1 MRTRIVLLSFALPLC
16 LMGLLFGVSPVRSGA
31 SSQAQNEVTEAQFAA
46 ALEAQKQADA
56 KLTRGESA
64 ERRFQ
69 ELSAKLQRTGAVR
82 IIVQLRVAF
91 RPEGAMRQ
99 AAERLAQRAS
109 IRQAQD
115 ELLNGV
121 HIRNHR
127 SLKRFKIFPY
137 LAFSVDATGLA
148 ALRSSSQVIDI
159 YEDFNFSVAQA
170 QSPSVSLIG
179 APNAWA
185 SGYTG
190 AGQTIAI
197 LDTGVDKNH
206 PSLSGKVVSEAC
218 YSTDDPEFAASPLC
232 PGGATESTEPGS
244 GLNCTVTEECAHG
257 TSVAGVAAG
266 VAIDANLISIQ
277 VNSIVNDAD
286 ICGGAAPCILTAESD
301 LMRGLERVIELKD
314 TYNIASANIS
324 LAFGALTG
332 NCDAISAIKATID
345 HLQFERIA
353 TVVAAGNGGFADALS
368 FPACISSAIS
378 VGATGDGVILPADAI
393 APFSNSASFLNLLAP
408 GYYTSAPIPGGGF
421 NDVSGTSVAAAHVSG
436 AWAILKQQLP
446 AAHVSE
452 GLSRMINSGINVT
465 DPRNGVSK
473 PRIRIDAAISCLQ
486 NVPADR
492 WKGEYFDNT
501 DLSGNPVMIHDDGT
515 SFLDMNFG
523 DGSPSSVCG
532 PGADNFSARWTR
544 TVNLTTNIY
553 RFTVAAD
560 DGLRFY
566 VDGQL
571 KLDRWNGPA
580 GANTVDVFVN
590 GGDHEIKLEF
600 REFGGTASASVS
612 WTTPC
617 VENVPATSWRGEYF
631 NNDQLAGIPIM
642 VRNDGD
648 EFLDFNFGDG
658 SPSSTCGLGADFFS
672 ARWTRIVVFNAGTWR
687 FTVFGDN
694 GVRLYVDGQLVI
706 DRWSDTVGTNTA
718 DVNLST
724 GTHQIKLEYFESAG
738 DARVSLSWENVPPPC
753 PPDPPNPPCFPNCS
767 SGCQWQWS
775 VVQCRWICGQ
785 SSIIVDVNG
794 NGFDLTSAE
803 NGVNFDLNA
812 DGGAERLS
820 WTSHDSDD
828 AWLALDR
835 NNNGLIDNGVE
846 LFGNF
851 TPQPDPPADVERNG
865 VLALAEFD
873 KPANGGNGNGRID
886 GGDAVFPRLRLWQ
899 DKNHNGVSELNELH
913 TLSELGV
920 VILRLNYRES
930 RRTDQYGN
938 EFRYRFRVRDVQ
950 GAHVGRRAWDVFLLR
965 R

>member
-1 MRTRIVLLSFALPLC
+1 
-16 LMGLLFGVSPVRSGA
+16 
-31 SSQAQNEVTEAQFAA
+31 
-46 ALEAQKQADA
+46 
-56 KLTRGESA
+56 
-64 ERRFQ
+64 
-69 ELSAKLQRTGAVR
+69 
-82 IIVQLRVAF
+82 
-91 RPEGAMRQ
+91 
-99 AAERLAQRAS
+99 
-109 IRQAQD
+109 
-115 ELLNGV
+115 
-121 HIRNHR
+121 
-127 SLKRFKIFPY
+127 
-137 LAFSVDATGLA
+137 
-148 ALRSSSQVIDI
+148 
-159 YEDFNFSVAQA
+159 VAQA
-170 QSPSVSLIG
+170 QSPSVSVIG

-218 YSTDDPEFAASPLC
+218 YSTDDPEFAASSLC
-232 PGGATESTEPGS
+232 PGGATESTEPDS
-244 GLNCTVTEECAHG
+244 GLNCTVTGDCAHG
-257 TSVAGVAAG
+257 TSIAGVAAG

-286 ICGGAAPCILTAESD
+286 FCGGGAPCILTVVSD
-301 LMRGLERVIELKD
+301 LIRGLERVIELKE
-314 TYNIASANIS
+314 TYNIASVNIS
-324 LAFGALTG
+324 LAFDGFTG
-332 NCDAISAIKATID
+332 NCDAISSIKAAID

-353 TVVAAGNGGFADALS
+353 TVVAAGNGAFADALS
-368 FPACISSAIS
+368 FPACVSSAIS

-452 GLSRMINSGINVT
+452 ALSRMINSGINVT
-465 DPRNGVSK
+465 DPRNGVTK
-473 PRIRIDAAISCLQ
+473 PRIRIDGAISCLQ
-486 NVPADR
+486 NVPANR

-501 DLSGNPVMIHDDGT
+501 DLSGDPVMIRDDGT
-515 SFLDMNFG
+515 SFLNINFG

-544 TVNLTTNIY
+544 TVNLLTNVY
-553 RFTVAAD
+553 RFTVTAD

-571 KLDRWNGPA
+571 KLDRWNVPA

-590 GGDHEIKLEF
+590 SGDHEIKLEF
-600 REFGGTASASVS
+600 QEFGGTASASVS

-617 VENVPATSWRGEYF
+617 FENVPATSWRGEYF
-631 NNDQLAGIPIM
+631 NNDQLAGVPLM
-642 VRNDGD
+642 GRNDGD
-648 EFLDFNFGDG
+648 EFLDFNWGDG
-658 SPSSTCGLGADFFS
+658 SPSSTCGIGVDHFS
-672 ARWTRIVVFNAGTWR
+672 ARWTRVVVLNAGNWR
-687 FTVFGDN
+687 FTVAGDN
-694 GVRLYVDGQLVI
+694 GVRLYVDGRLVI
-706 DRWSDTVGTNTA
+706 DRWLDTVGTNTA
-718 DVNLST
+718 DVNLAT
-724 GTHQIKLEYFESAG
+724 GTHTIKLEYFESTGAS
-738 DARVSLSWENVPPPC
+738 RVSLSWENVPPPC
-753 PPDPPNPPCFPNCS
+753 PPDPPNPPCFPNCD

-785 SSIIVDVNG
+785 SSIVVDVNG

-812 DGGAERLS
+812 DGTTERYS
-820 WTSHDSDD
+820 WTSPDSDD

-835 NNNGLIDNGVE
+835 NNNGVIDNGAE

-851 TPQPDPPADVERNG
+851 TPQPDPPAGVERNG

-886 GGDAVFPRLRLWQ
+886 DGDTVFPRLRLWQ

-913 TLSELGV
+913 TLSALGV
-920 VILRLNYRES
+920 VILKLDYRES
-930 RRTDQYGN
+930 RRTDRHGN
-938 EFRYRFRVRDVQ
+938 EFRYRFKVRDVL